1 MIKLKHIMHEV
12 VVSEIDM
19 QVGVFTIGRGRDN
32 TLQLEDSAVSGKHA
46 AITGSPN
53 EYLPEILD
61 LKIEDLNSTNGTF
74 VNHKMVSE
82 KKLFHGDVIKIG
94 SHQFKVFD
102 EKVNDNTQTEYFVPE
117 D

>member
-1 MIKLKHIMHEV
+1 MHEG
-12 VVSEIDM
+12 E
-19 QVGVFTIGRGRDN
+19 FTIGRSRDN
-32 TLQLEDSAVSGKHA
+32 SLQLEDSAVSGKHA
-46 AITGSPN
+46 VIIGSPN

-61 LKIEDLNSTNGTF
+61 LVIKDLNSTNGTW
-74 VNHKMVSE
+74 VNHKSLQE

-102 EKVNDNTQTEYFVPE
+102 EKVNDNTQTEYYVPE